1 MTDDAN
7 HKESPPA
14 APPSPTDVT
23 FRSAYNELAELY
35 KKRNRC
41 DDEMKAIALRIA
53 LRDGEIAALN
63 EQITQLGKDNLA
75 DAAYRKDHLI
85 PIFRAALHGIHAI
98 ETGRAE

>member
-1 MTDDAN
+1 MTDDTN
-7 HKESPPA
+7 HQETPPA

-35 KKRNRC
+35 RKRNRC

-53 LRDGEIAALN
+53 IRDGEIASLQARIA
-63 EQITQLGKDNLA
+63 ELGKDNIA
-75 DAAYRKDHLI
+75 DATYRKDHLI